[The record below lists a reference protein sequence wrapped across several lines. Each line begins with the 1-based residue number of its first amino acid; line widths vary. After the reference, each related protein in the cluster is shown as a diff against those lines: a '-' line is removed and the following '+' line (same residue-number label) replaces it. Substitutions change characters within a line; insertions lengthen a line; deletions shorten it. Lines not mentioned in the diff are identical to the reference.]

1 MRFTTRLIL
10 TAVLLATTATTASA
24 GGRIGQAVQNVR
36 GAVQEWRAERQAH
49 RGGGSS
55 CTTQTTTHQPQAVQF
70 GGAGLYPQPQ
80 PVPVVMPQV
89 GTVQVVPHQQYQQYT
104 PIRLT
109 SPVPVYPACVGGN
122 CGR

>member
-55 CTTQTTTHQPQAVQF
+55 CTTQATTTPQGVQY

-89 GTVQVVPHQQYQQYT
+89 GTVQVVGHQQHT

-109 SPVPVYPACVGGN
+109 SPVPTCPTCAGGN